1 MTQLTERLDRFESR
15 LHSMESELREL
26 RRLATEEERAPEPEP
41 PLWEVLKPTPVATPG
56 VRPGSEPGQTPVVP
70 PPRPAPAPQPQFT
83 WEPRRPELDFSAL
96 FGARALAWTGGG
108 VMLLGIV
115 FFFVL
120 AVERGWIGEGARVLL
135 GALASSICVG
145 AGVWLRRRFGDT
157 YASVSAA
164 GAGIAGFY
172 TTLLAAT
179 ALYDLVPRPAALA
192 AAAAIAA
199 LGTAIAIAWQS
210 QTMATLGLLGAN
222 LVPVPI
228 AIQDGHLSTIGVA
241 FAAVVFAAVVA
252 VTVPRGWHVL
262 LMVSLGATLCQTLA
276 LVALHEQGATSVA
289 IAVWL
294 LSSGAGLWLALRDR
308 LTYLPASVLV
318 ASAVFAGWSA
328 GILYDGTAQGIA
340 LIAIAAVFAGASVA
354 VFARDRDS
362 ASLLWAIA
370 LTVAAVGA
378 ASLTS
383 GATLTV
389 VWAAESAALA
399 WLARR
404 IVEPRFQL
412 AALGWLTLAYAHALA
427 IDAPLTKLFLENDS
441 TWVAAL
447 STAALAASTTLV
459 GLYTFESETRDEGI
473 LAPVI
478 NTVAATQTPLRR
490 GAWSLAGASALYSGS
505 LAVVTIPASWDW
517 GHVAVTG
524 LWSLV
529 AVGLAFA
536 GRSRASLTTVVSAA
550 ALAATYDLLELAQ
563 TPRSCAWGIVA
574 VALLL
579 VATIGEL
586 HEQSSLTADLILLAG
601 SALFACASIVELL
614 DGRARGGSLLAL
626 AAGYAVIGVILLSRR
641 RDFASALGL
650 IALVITVPASTILL
664 SGTWLVLAW
673 TATAAALALLAQF
686 EERLAVGAIGYLA
699 LALGHTLVFEAQ
711 PTDLFIAHRHPG
723 TGAGAVVFVVGATAV
738 VGYGIPY
745 VRRVLA
751 WLGSALALYAATL
764 MILELF
770 EDAGGGVA
778 TSFQRGHTAVS
789 TLWGAVGLALL
800 VVGLKRGGRDLRVAG
815 LLLFG
820 ASLAKLFLYDLANLS
835 SIARALSFLAVGAVF
850 LVGGF
855 FYQRLAAAPDL
866 HSPA

>member
-15 LHSMESELREL
+15 LHSMESELRAL
-26 RRLATEEERAPEPEP
+26 RRLANEEERAPEPEP
-41 PLWEVLKPTPVATPG
+41 PLWKVIAPD
-56 VRPGSEPGQTPVVP
+56 
-70 PPRPAPAPQPQFT
+70 PAPAPVAPPPAPLPQPQPHFT

-135 GALASSICVG
+135 GALASAICVG

-192 AAAAIAA
+192 AAAAIAG
-199 LGTAIAIAWQS
+199 LGTAIAIAWKS
-210 QTMATLGLLGAN
+210 QTLATLGLLGAN
-222 LVPVPI
+222 LVPIPI

-262 LMVSLGATLCQTLA
+262 LTVSFAATLCETLA
-276 LVALHEQGATSVA
+276 LVAVHEQGATSVA

-294 LSSGAGLWLALRDR
+294 LSSGAGLWLALRER
-308 LTYLPASVLV
+308 LTYLPASLLV
-318 ASAVFAGWSA
+318 ASAAYAGWSA
-328 GILYDGTAQGIA
+328 GILYDGRAQGIA
-340 LIAIAAVFAGASVA
+340 LLAIAAVFAAASVA
-354 VFARDRDS
+354 VFVRDRDS
-362 ASLLWAIA
+362 ASVLWAIA

-389 VWAAESAALA
+389 VWAAEAAALA

-404 IVEPRFQL
+404 IEEPRFQL

-427 IDAPLTKLFLENDS
+427 IDAPLTKLFVENDS
-441 TWVAAL
+441 TWVAAF
-447 STAALAASTTLV
+447 STAALAASTLLV
-459 GLYTFESETRDEGI
+459 GHFTFEWETRGEGI
-473 LAPVI
+473 LAPVMDALTAAQPHARRAAWAVAG
-478 NTVAATQTPLRR
+478 TV
-490 GAWSLAGASALYSGS
+490 ALYSAS
-505 LAVVTIPASWDW
+505 LAVVTVPASWDW

-529 AVGLAFA
+529 AVALAFTR
-536 GRSRASLTTVVSAA
+536 RSRASLTTVVSAA
-550 ALAATYDLLELAQ
+550 ALAATYDLVELAQ
-563 TPRSCAWGIVA
+563 APRSCAWGIVA
-574 VALLL
+574 AALLL

-586 HEQSSLTADLILLAG
+586 RERSSLTTHLILLAG

-650 IALVITVPASTILL
+650 IALVIAVPASAILL

-673 TATAAALALLAQF
+673 TATAAGLALLARF

-699 LALGHTLVFEAQ
+699 LALGHTLASEAQ
-711 PTDLFIAHRHPG
+711 PTDLFIANRHPG
-723 TGAGAVVFVVGATAV
+723 TGTVAVVLVVLAATV
-738 VGYGIPY
+738 VGYGIPDL
-745 VRRVLA
+745 RRVLA
-751 WLGSALALYAATL
+751 WLGGAFALYAATL

-855 FYQRLAAAPDL
+855 FYQRLATPPDL